1 MKYNYARK
9 ERQLKFSIKK
19 LNKFLENPNKDL
31 ENSIAKL
38 TLKIKKLVNELTKVF
53 SKAKL
58 SRIIGA
64 ASIFLGLTFSNTTN
78 AQSFAPPVENPFGLD
93 TISGS
98 YIFIPEFA
106 DMDGDGDL
114 DILVGGQVYNPSSSQ
129 YAPTAGGLYYFEN
142 TGTSSSP
149 LFSPGQLSPFGLDTS
164 SSTLGLISPTLADLD
179 GDGDL
184 DLITFG
190 DFPFINIE
198 YYENTGDASSPV
210 FSSPVQN
217 PFGINMGI
225 IDDYSIGSSIA
236 DLDGDGDLDLLVRS
250 YSGNLD
256 YFENIGTSTAPQFAP
271 KTTNPFGLIP
281 LNDSTFGSSELMDID
296 RDGDLDLM
304 VGSYNVT
311 TYAGIFEYFENI
323 GTNTAPQF
331 APKTTNP
338 FGLTGTY
345 EYNFLTSADLDNDGD
360 LDILSC
366 EYYGVFQYFE
376 NTELNTNI
384 EEKNADIVKVYPNP
398 FNDEVFLETLNNAK
412 NIEVFDVLGKKVVAI
427 ENVTNRVSLQ
437 NLKPGLYSFKI
448 NFTDGT
454 YQTKQIQ
461 KK

>member
-93 TISGS
+93 TITGS
-98 YIFIPEFA
+98 FIQIPEFA

-114 DILVGGQVYNPSSSQ
+114 DILVGGLVYNPSGGQ
-129 YAPTAGGLYYFEN
+129 YTPYSGAFYYFEN

-149 LFSPGQLSPFGLDTS
+149 LFSPGQLSPFGLDTTS
-164 SSTLGLISPTLADLD
+164 LTYGFMSPILVDLD

-184 DLITFG
+184 DLINSFA
-190 DFPFINIE
+190 NIE

-217 PFGINMGI
+217 PFGLNMGLTF
-225 IDDYSIGSSIA
+225 DFNTGSTLA
-236 DLDGDGDLDLLVRS
+236 DLDGDGDFDLLTTS
-250 YSGNLD
+250 YYGNLN
-256 YFENIGTSTAPQFAP
+256 YFENIGTSTAPQFAS
-271 KTTNPFGLIP
+271 KTTNPFGLTP
-281 LNDSTFGSSELMDID
+281 SPDSISGYPELMDID

-311 TYAGIFEYFENI
+311 TYAGVFEYFENI

-345 EYNFLTSADLDNDGD
+345 EYNYLTSADLDNDGD

>member
-38 TLKIKKLVNELTKVF
+38 TLKIKKLVNELTNVF

-58 SRIIGA
+58 ARIIGA
-64 ASIFLGLTFSNTTN
+64 ASLFLGLTFSNTTN

-93 TISGS
+93 TISES
-98 YIFIPEFA
+98 EIQVPEFA

-114 DILVGGQVYNPSSSQ
+114 DILVGGEVYSTSSGQ
-129 YAPTAGGLYYFEN
+129 YTQYSGAFYYFEN

-164 SSTLGLISPTLADLD
+164 YGLKLPTLADLD

-184 DLITFG
+184 DLITLFV
-190 DFPFINIE
+190 NVE

-217 PFGINMGI
+217 PFGINLGTT
-225 IDDYSIGSSIA
+225 DYNIGSSIA
-236 DLDGDGDLDLLVRS
+236 DLDGDGDLDLLVGS
-250 YSGNLD
+250 YYGNLD

-281 LNDSTFGSSELMDID
+281 LTDSILGYPELMDID

-304 VGSYNVT
+304 VGGYNET
-311 TYAGIFEYFENI
+311 TYAGLFEYFENI

-331 APKTTNP
+331 ALKTTNP
-338 FGLTGTY
+338 FGLTSTY
-345 EYNFLTSADLDNDGD
+345 GYNFLTSADLDNDGD
-360 LDILSC
+360 LDVLSC

-384 EEKNADIVKVYPNP
+384 EETNADIVKVYPNP

-412 NIEVFDVLGKKVVAI
+412 NIEVFDVLGKKVVAF

>member
-78 AQSFAPPVENPFGLD
+78 AQSFASPVENPFGLD
-93 TISGS
+93 TISES
-98 YIFIPEFA
+98 YILIPEFA

-129 YAPTAGGLYYFEN
+129 YTPDPGGFYYFEN

-164 SSTLGLISPTLADLD
+164 SSTYGIMSPTLVDLD

-184 DLITFG
+184 DLINS
-190 DFPFINIE
+190 FINIE

-217 PFGINMGI
+217 PFGINFGINMGI
-225 IDDYSIGSSIA
+225 TNFNTGTTLA
-236 DLDGDGDLDLLVRS
+236 DLDGDGDFDLLTTS
-250 YSGNLD
+250 IYGNLN

-271 KTTNPFGLIP
+271 KTTNPFGLTP
-281 LNDSTFGSSELMDID
+281 STDSISGYPELMDID

-304 VGSYNVT
+304 VGSYNET

-323 GTNTAPQF
+323 GTNTVPQF

-345 EYNFLTSADLDNDGD
+345 GYNYLTSADLDNDGD
-360 LDILSC
+360 LDVLSC

-384 EEKNADIVKVYPNP
+384 EETNADIVKVYPNP

>member
-53 SKAKL
+53 SNAKL

-98 YIFIPEFA
+98 YIQIPEFA

-114 DILVGGQVYNPSSSQ
+114 DILVGGQVYNPSTSQ
-129 YAPTAGGLYYFEN
+129 YSPSPGGFYYFEN

-149 LFSPGQLSPFGLDTS
+149 LFSPGQLSPFGLDTT
-164 SSTLGLISPTLADLD
+164 SSTYGFMSPILVDLD

-184 DLITFG
+184 DLINSFA
-190 DFPFINIE
+190 NIE

-217 PFGINMGI
+217 PFGLNMGLTF
-225 IDDYSIGSSIA
+225 DFNTGSTLA
-236 DLDGDGDLDLLVRS
+236 DLDGDGDFDLLTTS
-250 YSGNLD
+250 YYGNLN

-271 KTTNPFGLIP
+271 KTANPFGLTP
-281 LNDSTFGSSELMDID
+281 SPDSISGYPELMDID

-304 VGSYNVT
+304 VGSYNLT

-338 FGLTGTY
+338 FGQTGTY
-345 EYNFLTSADLDNDGD
+345 AYNYLTSADLDNDGD

-366 EYYGVFQYFE
+366 EYYGVFQYLE

>member
-1 MKYNYARK
+1 
-9 ERQLKFSIKK
+9 LKFSVKK

-38 TLKIKKLVNELTKVF
+38 TLKIKKLVNELTNVF

-58 SRIIGA
+58 ARIIGA
-64 ASIFLGLTFSNTTN
+64 ASLFLGLTFSNTTN
-78 AQSFAPPVENPFGLD
+78 AQSFASPVENPFGLD
-93 TISGS
+93 TISES
-98 YIFIPEFA
+98 VLQIPEFA

-114 DILVGGQVYNPSSSQ
+114 DILVGGEVYSPSSGQ
-129 YAPTAGGLYYFEN
+129 YTQYSGAFYYFEN

-164 SSTLGLISPTLADLD
+164 SSTYGIMSPTLVDLD

-184 DLITFG
+184 DLINS
-190 DFPFINIE
+190 FINIE

-217 PFGINMGI
+217 PFGLNFGINMGLTEVNT
-225 IDDYSIGSSIA
+225 GSTLA
-236 DLDGDGDLDLLVRS
+236 DLDGDGDFDLLTTS
-250 YSGNLD
+250 YYGNLN

-271 KTTNPFGLIP
+271 KTTNPFGLTP
-281 LNDSTFGSSELMDID
+281 STDSISGYPELMDID

-311 TYAGIFEYFENI
+311 TYAGLFEYFENI
-323 GTNTAPQF
+323 GTNTVPQF

-345 EYNFLTSADLDNDGD
+345 EYNYLTSADLDNDGD
-360 LDILSC
+360 LDVLSC

-384 EEKNADIVKVYPNP
+384 EETNADIVKVYPNP

>member
-1 MKYNYARK
+1 
-9 ERQLKFSIKK
+9 
-19 LNKFLENPNKDL
+19 
-31 ENSIAKL
+31 
-38 TLKIKKLVNELTKVF
+38 LVNELTNVF

-58 SRIIGA
+58 ARIIGA
-64 ASIFLGLTFSNTTN
+64 ASLFLGLTFSNTTN
-78 AQSFAPPVENPFGLD
+78 AQSFASPVENPFGLD
-93 TISGS
+93 TISES
-98 YIFIPEFA
+98 VLQIPEFA
-106 DMDGDGDL
+106 DMDSDGDL
-114 DILVGGQVYNPSSSQ
+114 DILVGGQVYNSSSQ
-129 YAPTAGGLYYFEN
+129 YTPPLGGFYYFEN

-164 SSTLGLISPTLADLD
+164 SSTYGIMSPTLVDLD

-184 DLITFG
+184 DLINS
-190 DFPFINIE
+190 FINIE

-217 PFGINMGI
+217 PFGLNFGINMGLTEVNT
-225 IDDYSIGSSIA
+225 GSTLA
-236 DLDGDGDLDLLVRS
+236 DLDGDGDFDLLTTS
-250 YSGNLD
+250 YYGNLN

-271 KTTNPFGLIP
+271 KTTNPFGLTP
-281 LNDSTFGSSELMDID
+281 STDSISGYPELMDID

-311 TYAGIFEYFENI
+311 TYAGLFEYFENI
-323 GTNTAPQF
+323 GTNTVPQF

-345 EYNFLTSADLDNDGD
+345 EYNYLTSADLDNDGD
-360 LDILSC
+360 LDVLSC

-384 EEKNADIVKVYPNP
+384 EETNADIVKVYPNP

>member
-19 LNKFLENPNKDL
+19 LNKYLENPNKYL

-78 AQSFAPPVENPFGLD
+78 AQSFASPVENPFGLD
-93 TISGS
+93 TISES
-98 YIFIPEFA
+98 VLQIPEFA

-114 DILVGGQVYNPSSSQ
+114 DILVGGQVEYSFSSQ
-129 YAPTAGGLYYFEN
+129 YTPAPGGFYYFEN

-164 SSTLGLISPTLADLD
+164 SSTSGIMSPTLVDLD

-184 DLITFG
+184 DLINS
-190 DFPFINIE
+190 FINIE

-217 PFGINMGI
+217 PFGLNFGINMGLTEFNT
-225 IDDYSIGSSIA
+225 GSTLA
-236 DLDGDGDLDLLVRS
+236 DLDGDGDFDLLTTS
-250 YSGNLD
+250 YYGNLN

-271 KTTNPFGLIP
+271 KTTNPFGLTP
-281 LNDSTFGSSELMDID
+281 STDSISGYPELMDID

-345 EYNFLTSADLDNDGD
+345 EYNYLTSADLDNDGD
-360 LDILSC
+360 LDVLSC

>member
-93 TISGS
+93 TITGS
-98 YIFIPEFA
+98 FIQIPEFA

-114 DILVGGQVYNPSSSQ
+114 DILVGGLVYNPSGGQ
-129 YAPTAGGLYYFEN
+129 YTPYSGAFYDFEN

-149 LFSPGQLSPFGLDTS
+149 LFSPGQLSPFGLDTT
-164 SSTLGLISPTLADLD
+164 SSTYGFMSPILVDLD

-184 DLITFG
+184 DLINSF
-190 DFPFINIE
+190 FNIE

-217 PFGINMGI
+217 PFGLNFGINMGLTEFNT
-225 IDDYSIGSSIA
+225 GSTLA
-236 DLDGDGDLDLLVRS
+236 DLDGDGDFDLLTTS
-250 YSGNLD
+250 YYGNLN

-271 KTTNPFGLIP
+271 KTANPFGLTPSLDSISGIP
-281 LNDSTFGSSELMDID
+281 ELMDID

-345 EYNFLTSADLDNDGD
+345 EYNYLTSADLDNDGD
-360 LDILSC
+360 LDILYC

-376 NTELNTNI
+376 NTELNINI
-384 EEKNADIVKVYPNP
+384 EEKNADIVQVYPNP